1 MDKEKLD
8 QLIEIANKQEPLD
21 LTHVEEARFVRDL
34 DVPAVVLLWRSS
46 HGEVRHWFAKY
57 PAELTIASDGGIT
70 TSATAFWVVQPEG
83 GFTHQGGAAGR
94 LCPRRATGRGDSDAN
109 VCAIAHV
116 APN

>member
-1 MDKEKLD
+1 MDKVKLD

-57 PAELTIASDGGIT
+57 PAGLTIASDGGNG
-70 TSATAFWVVQPEG
+70 ATPLNTELQQIAVLRSDWEERVERQRR
-83 GFTHQGGAAGR
+83 HRDRRNDA
-94 LCPRRATGRGDSDAN
+94 RRARRDGRHQHG
-109 VCAIAHV
+109 
-116 APN
+116 